1 MEEGTSDEKRKN
13 KILEHYI
20 MASSSVT
27 NIRKEMC
34 IYIYSNSTVVNLKS
48 IAVTV
53 MFHYIH
59 SFSLIVKSRLN
70 PFLEPTSTKQCSFL
84 LKETM

>member
-1 MEEGTSDEKRKN
+1 VEEGTSDEKRKN

-34 IYIYSNSTVVNLKS
+34 VYIYIY
-48 IAVTV
+48 I
-53 MFHYIH
+53 YIY
-59 SFSLIVKSRLN
+59 I
-70 PFLEPTSTKQCSFL
+70 
-84 LKETM
+84 